1 LIPTLF
7 IIPTPSILFV
17 IIAMLIFCVAAAIWL
32 YLRKKNGKA
41 LAADTG
47 NVISL
52 LFTIAILLVV
62 IHFLGNASTA
72 NGGVN
77 GVHVNSYGFM
87 LMMGFIFGITSA
99 VKLGKKRGVSA
110 DIIIDLGM
118 TILIGALVGAR
129 VQYLLMPGN
138 AGAVLDFKTLVT
150 SGVGG
155 LGFFGG
161 LVGGFLSA
169 TVFILIKKAN
179 FLRVLDTFAPGIA
192 LGYAITR
199 IGCFLNGCCF
209 GKDATGL
216 WVATN
221 FPHSPEGPVFHVHP
235 TQIYASLMGFTMFAI
250 LWMLSRGNG
259 LGRAG
264 RLFAA
269 FLAFEGIERFTMEI
283 YRHAD
288 PNFHG
293 VLTPA
298 QIFSIILIIAATL
311 MWFFLPKKPAVD

>member
-7 IIPTPSILFV
+7 IIPTPSIYFI
-17 IIAMLIFCVAAAIWL
+17 IIAMLIVCIAAAIWI
-32 YLRKKNGKA
+32 YYRKKCGKSSA
-41 LAADTG
+41 SDIG

-52 LFTIAILLVV
+52 LFTIMILLLA
-62 IHFLGNASTA
+62 IHFLGTASYA
-72 NGGVN
+72 NGSAN
-77 GVHVNSYGFM
+77 GVHVNAYGFM
-87 LMMGFIFGITSA
+87 LMMGFILGITSA
-99 VKLGKKRGVSA
+99 VKLGEKRGVPA

-118 TILIGALVGAR
+118 TILIGALIGAR
-129 VQYLLMPGN
+129 IQYILMPGN
-138 AGAVLDFKTLVT
+138 ANVVLDFKTLVT
-150 SGVGG
+150 AGVGG

-161 LVGGFLSA
+161 LAGGFLSA

-235 TQIYASLMGFTMFAI
+235 TQIYASLMGLTMFAI

-269 FLAFEGIERFTMEI
+269 FLAFEGVERFIMEI

-288 PNFHG
+288 PNFQG
-293 VLTPA
+293 ILTPA
-298 QIFSIILIIAATL
+298 QVFSIILIIVATL
-311 MWFFLPKKPAVD
+311 MWFYLPKKPAVD